1 MRERLE
7 NTLKGGEGTRRRRRG
22 TIKRSYSIRCVFKF
36 DRKEKKLNRRR
47 IKRNNGRGKATFSVD
62 TELKGEGIK
71 EVQEVMAGR
80 ARETDGEEAAGEA

>member
-1 MRERLE
+1 MRERLK

-47 IKRNNGRGKATFSVD
+47 IKRNNGRRKATFSVD
-62 TELKGEGIK
+62 KNAAT
-71 EVQEVMAGR
+71 MAITIQTKN
-80 ARETDGEEAAGEA
+80 RETRKR